1 MGLFDDTPYDISNIP
16 VNSGF
21 SYGDTN
27 AFMIGAYG
35 GARGMVSSVGKI
47 FGFQDEEDMLLEIY
61 DNADMSTPEGIQ
73 DAVNAVMKINP
84 EEGRKLQKQVLEA
97 AQAEESTANIKLQ
110 IQTNELASIK
120 ALKSG
125 TWATDWQL
133 DAGPTGAAV
142 TLQNWL
148 RANGYKSEEIAD
160 ITTTAQAATFLN
172 ERIDTG
178 ASGTIR
184 IMQEYMNNSR
194 NMYIENKMYQTY
206 NERHNIDTPK
216 IDATGAVVNTDE
228 NDFDAALTEAGNSDG
243 NTTTAVTNGRT
254 SFSGKTLHDLTQ
266 TESLREKRSD
276 ITPTD
281 RFSHLR

>member
-1 MGLFDDTPYDISNIP
+1 MA
-16 VNSGF
+16 
-21 SYGDTN
+21 SYIEL
-27 AFMIGAYG
+27 AASR
-35 GARGMVSSVGKI
+35 GARTGQMFGKAADAI
-47 FGFQDEEDMLLEIY
+47 LGVEDADAAVERILQ
-61 DNADMSTPEGIQ
+61 NADWTTEEGKET
-73 DAVNAVMKINP
+73 ALNAVRSISP
-84 EEGRKLQKQVLEA
+84 DGYAELVKQLNETARAEA
-97 AQAEESTANIKLQ
+97 ETANIEMQ
-110 IQTNELASIK
+110 MQNAELSSIK

-172 ERIDTG
+172 KKIDTG
-178 ASGTIR
+178 ASGNIR

-206 NERHNIDTPK
+206 NERHGIEQPK
-216 IDATGAVVNTDE
+216 IDATGLDITATE
-228 NDFDAALTEAGNSDG
+228 NDFDAALTKAGNIDG
-243 NTTTAVTNGRT
+243 TTTKTVTDGRQ
-254 SFSGKTLHDLTQ
+254 SFAGVPPQDLTPKLE
-266 TESLREKRSD
+266 TEKRSN
-276 ITPTD
+276 ITPID

>member
-1 MGLFDDTPYDISNIP
+1 MALGYSQDII
-16 VNSGF
+16 
-21 SYGDTN
+21 
-27 AFMIGAYG
+27 
-35 GARGMVSSVGKI
+35 
-47 FGFQDEEDMLLEIY
+47 
-61 DNADMSTPEGIQ
+61 DNAGEAGSMFGSAIMESMGYENEGK
-73 DAVNAVMKINP
+73 AVDRIIRNADWDTDEGKETALNAVRSISPNGYA
-84 EEGRKLQKQVLEA
+84 ELVKQLNETARAEA
-97 AQAEESTANIKLQ
+97 ETANIEMQ
-110 IQTNELASIK
+110 MQNAELSSIK

-172 ERIDTG
+172 EKIDTG

-206 NERHNIDTPK
+206 NERHGIEQPK
-216 IDATGAVVNTDE
+216 IDATGLDVTATG
-228 NDFDAALTEAGNSDG
+228 NDFDAALTDAGNID
-243 NTTTAVTNGRT
+243 
-254 SFSGKTLHDLTQ
+254 GKTAKTVTGGRQSFAGVFPHDLTLKQ
-266 TESLREKRSD
+266 KVKKRSD
-276 ITPTD
+276 ITPTN
-281 RFSHLR
+281 RFSHLK

>member
-1 MGLFDDTPYDISNIP
+1 MPTQAGYTDVFGKGMREAGSLFGSAIMESMGYEN
-16 VNSGF
+16 
-21 SYGDTN
+21 
-27 AFMIGAYG
+27 
-35 GARGMVSSVGKI
+35 
-47 FGFQDEEDMLLEIY
+47 EEKAVDRIIR
-61 DNADMSTPEGIQ
+61 NADWDTDEGKET
-73 DAVNAVMKINP
+73 ALNAVRSISPNGYA
-84 EEGRKLQKQVLEA
+84 ELVKQLNETARAEA
-97 AQAEESTANIKLQ
+97 ETANIEMQ
-110 IQTNELASIK
+110 MQNAELSSIK

-172 ERIDTG
+172 EKIDTG

>member
-1 MGLFDDTPYDISNIP
+1 MPTQAGYTSVFGEGMREAGSLFGSAIMESMGYEN
-16 VNSGF
+16 
-21 SYGDTN
+21 
-27 AFMIGAYG
+27 
-35 GARGMVSSVGKI
+35 
-47 FGFQDEEDMLLEIY
+47 EEKAVDRIIR
-61 DNADMSTPEGIQ
+61 NADWDTDEGKET
-73 DAVNAVMKINP
+73 ALNAVRSISP
-84 EEGRKLQKQVLEA
+84 DGYAELVKQLNETARAEA
-97 AQAEESTANIKLQ
+97 ETANIELQ
-110 IQTNELASIK
+110 MQNAELASIK

-160 ITTTAQAATFLN
+160 ITTTAQSATFLN
-172 ERIDTG
+172 EKIDTG

-206 NERHNIDTPK
+206 NERHGIEQPK
-216 IDATGAVVNTDE
+216 IDATGLDVTATG
-228 NDFDAALTEAGNSDG
+228 NDFDAALTKAGNIDG
-243 NTTTAVTNGRT
+243 ETTKTVTDGRQ
-254 SFSGKTLHDLTQ
+254 SFAGVSPQDLTPKLE
-266 TESLREKRSD
+266 TEKRSN